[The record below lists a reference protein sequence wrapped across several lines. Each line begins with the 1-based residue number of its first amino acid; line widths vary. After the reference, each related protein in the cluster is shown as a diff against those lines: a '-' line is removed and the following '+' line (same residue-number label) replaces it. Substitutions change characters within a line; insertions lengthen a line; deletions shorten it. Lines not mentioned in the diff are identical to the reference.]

1 LLVGWQTFVIF
12 ESSKSKGS
20 CDLNISVD
28 SAFAYLPACFFNPNF
43 FIKAIGLVVLAQG

>member
-12 ESSKSKGS
+12 EISKPKGS

-28 SAFAYLPACFFNPNF
+28 STFAYLPACLLNPNF
-43 FIKAIGLVVLAQG
+43 FIKAVGLVVLAQG